1 MKHTAAAVAVSDD
14 TRGSFLKWLERVGN
28 KLPNPAILFLIFF
41 MVLALCSYVLQ
52 LAGVTAVNLKTNEI
66 IHIRSLISAEG
77 LDWLLT
83 NLIKNYINFPPLG
96 MIIVLTFGLGVASET
111 GLLQTLIHHSM
122 HNIPR
127 KYVTLAVV
135 FISLMSHIASDAAI
149 VIMPPLAAMLF
160 YSMGRHPLVGFACS
174 LAAIYSG
181 FTANILIVTTDV
193 LLSGITTQAI
203 RTIDATMT
211 VTPIDNWY
219 FMSFAVFYLT
229 AVTTFITEKFVEPRM
244 GVYDPAH
251 AQENLTIPD
260 VSPEEK
266 KALRHTLI
274 AAVLYLAVVFLM
286 AFPDNG
292 LLRNSQTHSLL
303 GSPLLRGVIPLLC
316 GFLLT
321 VGLTYGVSI
330 RKIKNADDMIHC
342 MTNAVKGLSGFL
354 VMAFFIAQ
362 FIAAF
367 AWTNMS
373 TMIAM
378 KGALFLKDVGMTGL
392 PALIC
397 FMLFGQLLGLFTS
410 SGSAVWAL
418 LSTVFVPMFMLL
430 GLSSGLYPGRLPGRR
445 RRAEHRRP
453 GQPVPA
459 PVLGNHPPLQKRQR
473 HRHLFIPHDALRHG
487 FPGHVVRPVHLLVSH
502 RLARRPGYSPAV
514 IN

>member
-174 LAAIYSG
+174 LAVIYSG

-292 LLRNSQTHSLL
+292 LLRNPQTHSLL

-410 SGSAVWAL
+410 SGSAVWSL

-430 GLSSGLYPGRLPGRR
+430 GYHPAFIQAAFRAGDGALNTVALVNPFLPLFLEIIRRYKKDSGIGTYLSLMMPYAMAFLVMWY
-445 RRAEHRRP
+445 A
-453 GQPVPA
+453 
-459 PVLGNHPPLQKRQR
+459 
-473 HRHLFIPHDALRHG
+473 LFIFWYLTGWPVG
-487 FPGHVVRPVHLLVSH
+487 PGIPQ
-502 RLARRPGYSPAV
+502 RL
-514 IN
+514 

>member
-330 RKIKNADDMIHC
+330 RKIKNANDMIHC

-430 GLSSGLYPGRLPGRR
+430 GYHPAFIQAAFRAGDGALNTVALVNPFLPLFLEIIRRYKKDSGIGTYLSLMMPYAMAFLVMWY
-445 RRAEHRRP
+445 A
-453 GQPVPA
+453 
-459 PVLGNHPPLQKRQR
+459 
-473 HRHLFIPHDALRHG
+473 LFIFWYLTGWPVG
-487 FPGHVVRPVHLLVSH
+487 PGIPQ
-502 RLARRPGYSPAV
+502 RL
-514 IN
+514 

>member
-1 MKHTAAAVAVSDD
+1 MKHTAAAVAYSDD
-14 TRGSFLKWLERVGN
+14 TRGSFLKWLERAGN

-229 AVTTFITEKFVEPRM
+229 AVTTFITEKFVEPRL

-292 LLRNSQTHSLL
+292 LLRNPQTHSLL

-330 RKIKNADDMIHC
+330 RKIQNADDMIRC

-430 GLSSGLYPGRLPGRR
+430 GYHPAFIQAAFRAGDGALNTVALVNPFLPLFLEIIRRYKKDSGIGTYLSLMMPYAMAFLVMWY
-445 RRAEHRRP
+445 A
-453 GQPVPA
+453 
-459 PVLGNHPPLQKRQR
+459 
-473 HRHLFIPHDALRHG
+473 LFIFWYLTGWPVG
-487 FPGHVVRPVHLLVSH
+487 PGIPQ
-502 RLARRPGYSPAV
+502 RL
-514 IN
+514 

>member
-1 MKHTAAAVAVSDD
+1 
-14 TRGSFLKWLERVGN
+14 
-28 KLPNPAILFLIFF
+28 
-41 MVLALCSYVLQ
+41 
-52 LAGVTAVNLKTNEI
+52 
-66 IHIRSLISAEG
+66 
-77 LDWLLT
+77 
-83 NLIKNYINFPPLG
+83 

-292 LLRNSQTHSLL
+292 LLRNPQTHSLL

-330 RKIKNADDMIHC
+330 RKIQNADDMIRC

-430 GLSSGLYPGRLPGRR
+430 GYHPAFIQAAFRAGDGALNTVALVNPFLPLFLEIIRRYKKDSGIGTYLSLMMPYAMAFLVMWY
-445 RRAEHRRP
+445 A
-453 GQPVPA
+453 
-459 PVLGNHPPLQKRQR
+459 
-473 HRHLFIPHDALRHG
+473 LFIFWYLTGWPVG
-487 FPGHVVRPVHLLVSH
+487 PGIPQ
-502 RLARRPGYSPAV
+502 RL
-514 IN
+514 

>member
-1 MKHTAAAVAVSDD
+1 MKHTAAAVAYSDD
-14 TRGSFLKWLERVGN
+14 TRGSFLKWLERAGN

-292 LLRNSQTHSLL
+292 LLRNPQTHSLL

-330 RKIKNADDMIHC
+330 RKIQNADDMIRC

-430 GLSSGLYPGRLPGRR
+430 GYHPAFIQAAFRAGDGALNTVALVNPFLPLFLEIIRRYKKDSGIGTYLSLMMPYAMAFLVMWY
-445 RRAEHRRP
+445 A
-453 GQPVPA
+453 
-459 PVLGNHPPLQKRQR
+459 
-473 HRHLFIPHDALRHG
+473 LFIFWYLTGWPVG
-487 FPGHVVRPVHLLVSH
+487 PGIPQ
-502 RLARRPGYSPAV
+502 RL
-514 IN
+514 

>member
-203 RTIDATMT
+203 RTIDATMA

-330 RKIKNADDMIHC
+330 GKIKNADDMIHC

-430 GLSSGLYPGRLPGRR
+430 GYHPAFIQAAFRAGDGALNTVALVNPFLPLFLEIIRRYKKDSGIGTYLSLMMPYAMAFLVMWY
-445 RRAEHRRP
+445 A
-453 GQPVPA
+453 
-459 PVLGNHPPLQKRQR
+459 
-473 HRHLFIPHDALRHG
+473 LFIFWYLTGWPVG
-487 FPGHVVRPVHLLVSH
+487 PGIPQ
-502 RLARRPGYSPAV
+502 RL
-514 IN
+514 

>member
-1 MKHTAAAVAVSDD
+1 MKHTAAAVAYSDD
-14 TRGSFLKWLERVGN
+14 TRGSFLKWLERAGN

-52 LAGVTAVNLKTNEI
+52 LAGITAVNLKTNEI

-96 MIIVLTFGLGVASET
+96 MIIVLTFSLGVASET

-229 AVTTFITEKFVEPRM
+229 AVTTFITEKFVEPRL

-292 LLRNSQTHSLL
+292 LLRNPQTHSLL

-330 RKIKNADDMIHC
+330 RKIQNADDMIRC

-430 GLSSGLYPGRLPGRR
+430 GYHPAFIQAAFRAGDGALNTVALVNPFLPLFLEIIRRYKKDSGIGTYLSLMMPYAMAFLVMWY
-445 RRAEHRRP
+445 A
-453 GQPVPA
+453 
-459 PVLGNHPPLQKRQR
+459 
-473 HRHLFIPHDALRHG
+473 LFIFWYLTGWPVG
-487 FPGHVVRPVHLLVSH
+487 PGIPQ
-502 RLARRPGYSPAV
+502 RL
-514 IN
+514 

>member
-203 RTIDATMT
+203 RTIDATIT

-292 LLRNSQTHSLL
+292 LLRNPQTHSLL

-430 GLSSGLYPGRLPGRR
+430 GYHPAFIQAAFRAGDGALNTVALVNPFLPLFLEIIRRYKKDSGIGTYLSLMMPYAMAFLVMWY
-445 RRAEHRRP
+445 A
-453 GQPVPA
+453 
-459 PVLGNHPPLQKRQR
+459 
-473 HRHLFIPHDALRHG
+473 LFIFWYLTGWPVG
-487 FPGHVVRPVHLLVSH
+487 PGIPQ
-502 RLARRPGYSPAV
+502 RL
-514 IN
+514 

>member
-1 MKHTAAAVAVSDD
+1 MKHTAAAVAYSDD
-14 TRGSFLKWLERVGN
+14 TRGSFLKWLERAGN

-260 VSPEEK
+260 CRRRKKRPCATPSSPPSCIWPSSSSWPFPTT
-266 KALRHTLI
+266 ACSAIPRPIRSWGRLCC
-274 AAVLYLAVVFLM
+274 AASS
-286 AFPDNG
+286 
-292 LLRNSQTHSLL
+292 R
-303 GSPLLRGVIPLLC
+303 C
-316 GFLLT
+316 
-321 VGLTYGVSI
+321 
-330 RKIKNADDMIHC
+330 C
-342 MTNAVKGLSGFL
+342 
-354 VMAFFIAQ
+354 
-362 FIAAF
+362 AAF
-367 AWTNMS
+367 S
-373 TMIAM
+373 
-378 KGALFLKDVGMTGL
+378 
-392 PALIC
+392 
-397 FMLFGQLLGLFTS
+397 
-410 SGSAVWAL
+410 
-418 LSTVFVPMFMLL
+418 
-430 GLSSGLYPGRLPGRR
+430 
-445 RRAEHRRP
+445 
-453 GQPVPA
+453 
-459 PVLGNHPPLQKRQR
+459 
-473 HRHLFIPHDALRHG
+473 
-487 FPGHVVRPVHLLVSH
+487 
-502 RLARRPGYSPAV
+502 
-514 IN
+514 

>member
-28 KLPNPAILFLIFF
+28 KLSNPAILFLIFF

-430 GLSSGLYPGRLPGRR
+430 GYHPAFIQAAFRAGDGALNTVALVNPFLPLFLEIIRRYKKDSGIGTYLSLMMPYAMAFLVMWY
-445 RRAEHRRP
+445 A
-453 GQPVPA
+453 
-459 PVLGNHPPLQKRQR
+459 
-473 HRHLFIPHDALRHG
+473 LFIFWYLTGWPVG
-487 FPGHVVRPVHLLVSH
+487 PGIPQ
-502 RLARRPGYSPAV
+502 RL
-514 IN
+514 

>member
-14 TRGSFLKWLERVGN
+14 TRGSFLQWLERVGN

-430 GLSSGLYPGRLPGRR
+430 GYHPAFIQAAFRAGDGALNTVALVNPFLPLFLEIIRRYKKDSGIGTYLSLMMPYAMAFLVMWY
-445 RRAEHRRP
+445 A
-453 GQPVPA
+453 
-459 PVLGNHPPLQKRQR
+459 
-473 HRHLFIPHDALRHG
+473 LFIFWYLTGWPVG
-487 FPGHVVRPVHLLVSH
+487 PGIPQ
-502 RLARRPGYSPAV
+502 RL
-514 IN
+514 

>member
-14 TRGSFLKWLERVGN
+14 TRGSFLKWLERVSN

-430 GLSSGLYPGRLPGRR
+430 GYHPAFIQAAFRAGDGALNTVALVNPFLPLFLEIIRRYKKDSGIGTYLSLMMPYAMAFLVMWY
-445 RRAEHRRP
+445 A
-453 GQPVPA
+453 
-459 PVLGNHPPLQKRQR
+459 
-473 HRHLFIPHDALRHG
+473 LFIFWYLTGWPVG
-487 FPGHVVRPVHLLVSH
+487 PGIPQ
-502 RLARRPGYSPAV
+502 RL
-514 IN
+514 

>member
-244 GVYDPAH
+244 GVYDPAY

-330 RKIKNADDMIHC
+330 RKIQNADDMIRC

-430 GLSSGLYPGRLPGRR
+430 GYHPAFIQAAFRAGDGALNTVALVNPFLPLFLEIIRRYKKDSGIGTYLSLMMPYAMAFLVMWY
-445 RRAEHRRP
+445 A
-453 GQPVPA
+453 
-459 PVLGNHPPLQKRQR
+459 
-473 HRHLFIPHDALRHG
+473 LFIFWYLTGWPVG
-487 FPGHVVRPVHLLVSH
+487 PGIPQ
-502 RLARRPGYSPAV
+502 RL
-514 IN
+514 

>member
-1 MKHTAAAVAVSDD
+1 MKHTAAAVAYSDD
-14 TRGSFLKWLERVGN
+14 TRGSFLKWLERAGN

-211 VTPIDNWY
+211 GTPIDNWY

-229 AVTTFITEKFVEPRM
+229 AVTTFITEKFVEPRL

-274 AAVLYLAVVFLM
+274 AALLYLAVVFLM

-292 LLRNSQTHSLL
+292 LLRNPQTHSLL

-330 RKIKNADDMIHC
+330 RKIQNADDMIRC
-342 MTNAVKGLSGFL
+342 MTNAVKGLSGFW

-430 GLSSGLYPGRLPGRR
+430 GYHPAFIQAAFRAGDGALNTVALVNPFLPLFLEIIRRYKKDSGIGTYLSLMMPYAMAFLVMWY
-445 RRAEHRRP
+445 A
-453 GQPVPA
+453 
-459 PVLGNHPPLQKRQR
+459 
-473 HRHLFIPHDALRHG
+473 LFIFWYLTGWPVG
-487 FPGHVVRPVHLLVSH
+487 PGIPQ
-502 RLARRPGYSPAV
+502 RL
-514 IN
+514 

>member
-292 LLRNSQTHSLL
+292 LLRNPQTHSLL

-316 GFLLT
+316 CFLLT

-330 RKIKNADDMIHC
+330 GKIKNADDMIHC

-430 GLSSGLYPGRLPGRR
+430 GYHPAFIQAAFRAGDGALNTVALVNPFLPLFLEIIRRYKKDSGIGTYLSLMMPYAMAFLVMWY
-445 RRAEHRRP
+445 A
-453 GQPVPA
+453 
-459 PVLGNHPPLQKRQR
+459 
-473 HRHLFIPHDALRHG
+473 LFIFWYLTGWPVG
-487 FPGHVVRPVHLLVSH
+487 PGIPQ
-502 RLARRPGYSPAV
+502 RL
-514 IN
+514 

>member
-14 TRGSFLKWLERVGN
+14 TRGSFLKWLERAGN

-52 LAGVTAVNLKTNEI
+52 LAGITAVNLKTNEI

-229 AVTTFITEKFVEPRM
+229 AVTTFITEKFVEPRL

-292 LLRNSQTHSLL
+292 LLRNPQTHSLL

-330 RKIKNADDMIHC
+330 RKIQNADDMIRC

-430 GLSSGLYPGRLPGRR
+430 GYHPAFIQAAFRAGDGALNTVALVNPFLPLFLEIIRRYKKDSGIGTYLSLMMPYAMAFLVMWY
-445 RRAEHRRP
+445 A
-453 GQPVPA
+453 
-459 PVLGNHPPLQKRQR
+459 
-473 HRHLFIPHDALRHG
+473 LFIFWYLTGWPVG
-487 FPGHVVRPVHLLVSH
+487 PGIPQ
-502 RLARRPGYSPAV
+502 RL
-514 IN
+514 

>member
-83 NLIKNYINFPPLG
+83 TLIKNYINFPPLG
-96 MIIVLTFGLGVASET
+96 MIIVLTFGLVVASET

-430 GLSSGLYPGRLPGRR
+430 GYHPAFIQAAFRAGDGALNTVALVNPFLPLFLEIIRRYKKDSGIGTYLSLMMPYAMAFLVMWY
-445 RRAEHRRP
+445 A
-453 GQPVPA
+453 
-459 PVLGNHPPLQKRQR
+459 
-473 HRHLFIPHDALRHG
+473 LFIFWYLTGWPVG
-487 FPGHVVRPVHLLVSH
+487 PGIPQ
-502 RLARRPGYSPAV
+502 RL
-514 IN
+514 

>member
-274 AAVLYLAVVFLM
+274 AAVLYLAVVFLIS
-286 AFPDNG
+286 A
-292 LLRNSQTHSLL
+292 
-303 GSPLLRGVIPLLC
+303 IPRPIRSWGRLC
-316 GFLLT
+316 CAA
-321 VGLTYGVSI
+321 SS
-330 RKIKNADDMIHC
+330 RC
-342 MTNAVKGLSGFL
+342 C
-354 VMAFFIAQ
+354 
-362 FIAAF
+362 AAF
-367 AWTNMS
+367 S
-373 TMIAM
+373 
-378 KGALFLKDVGMTGL
+378 
-392 PALIC
+392 
-397 FMLFGQLLGLFTS
+397 
-410 SGSAVWAL
+410 
-418 LSTVFVPMFMLL
+418 
-430 GLSSGLYPGRLPGRR
+430 
-445 RRAEHRRP
+445 
-453 GQPVPA
+453 
-459 PVLGNHPPLQKRQR
+459 
-473 HRHLFIPHDALRHG
+473 
-487 FPGHVVRPVHLLVSH
+487 
-502 RLARRPGYSPAV
+502 
-514 IN
+514 

>member
-1 MKHTAAAVAVSDD
+1 MKHTAAAVAYSDD
-14 TRGSFLKWLERVGN
+14 TRGSFLKWLERAGN

-52 LAGVTAVNLKTNEI
+52 LAGITAVNLKTNEI

-330 RKIKNADDMIHC
+330 RKIQNADDMIRC

-430 GLSSGLYPGRLPGRR
+430 GYHPAFIQAAFRAGDGALNTVALVNPFLPLFLEIIRRYKKDSGIGTYLSLMMPYAMAFLVMWY
-445 RRAEHRRP
+445 A
-453 GQPVPA
+453 
-459 PVLGNHPPLQKRQR
+459 
-473 HRHLFIPHDALRHG
+473 LFIFWYLTGWPVG
-487 FPGHVVRPVHLLVSH
+487 PGIPQ
-502 RLARRPGYSPAV
+502 RL
-514 IN
+514 

>member
-1 MKHTAAAVAVSDD
+1 MKHTAAAVAYSDD
-14 TRGSFLKWLERVGN
+14 TRGSFLKWLERAGN

-52 LAGVTAVNLKTNEI
+52 LAGITAVNLKTNEI

-96 MIIVLTFGLGVASET
+96 MIIVLTFGLGVASEA

-229 AVTTFITEKFVEPRM
+229 AVTTFITEKFVEPRL

-292 LLRNSQTHSLL
+292 LLRNPQTHSLL

-330 RKIKNADDMIHC
+330 RKIQNADDMIRC

-430 GLSSGLYPGRLPGRR
+430 GYHPAFIQAAFRAGDGALNTVALVNPFLPLFLEIIRRYKKDSGIGTYLSLMMPYAMAFLVMWY
-445 RRAEHRRP
+445 A
-453 GQPVPA
+453 
-459 PVLGNHPPLQKRQR
+459 
-473 HRHLFIPHDALRHG
+473 LFIFWYLTGWPVG
-487 FPGHVVRPVHLLVSH
+487 PGIPQ
-502 RLARRPGYSPAV
+502 RL
-514 IN
+514 

>member
-14 TRGSFLKWLERVGN
+14 TRGSFLKWLEWVGN

-430 GLSSGLYPGRLPGRR
+430 GYHPAFIQAAFRAGDGALNTVALVNPFLPLFLEIIRRYKKDSGIGTYLSLMMPYAMAFLVMWY
-445 RRAEHRRP
+445 A
-453 GQPVPA
+453 
-459 PVLGNHPPLQKRQR
+459 
-473 HRHLFIPHDALRHG
+473 LFIFWYLTGWPVG
-487 FPGHVVRPVHLLVSH
+487 PGIPQ
-502 RLARRPGYSPAV
+502 RL
-514 IN
+514 

>member
-1 MKHTAAAVAVSDD
+1 MKHTAAAVAYSDD

-354 VMAFFIAQ
+354 VMAFFIAH

-430 GLSSGLYPGRLPGRR
+430 GYHPAFIQAAFRAGDGALNTVALVNPFLPLFLEIIRRYKKDSGIGTYLSLMMPYAMAFLVMWY
-445 RRAEHRRP
+445 A
-453 GQPVPA
+453 
-459 PVLGNHPPLQKRQR
+459 
-473 HRHLFIPHDALRHG
+473 LFIFWYLTGWPVG
-487 FPGHVVRPVHLLVSH
+487 PGIPQ
-502 RLARRPGYSPAV
+502 RL
-514 IN
+514 

>member
-292 LLRNSQTHSLL
+292 LLRNPQTHSLL

-330 RKIKNADDMIHC
+330 GKIKNADDMIHC

-430 GLSSGLYPGRLPGRR
+430 GYHPAFIQAAFRAGDGALNTVALVNPFLPLFLEIIRRYKKDSGIGTYVSLMMPYAMAFLVMWY
-445 RRAEHRRP
+445 A
-453 GQPVPA
+453 
-459 PVLGNHPPLQKRQR
+459 
-473 HRHLFIPHDALRHG
+473 LFIFWYLTGWPVG
-487 FPGHVVRPVHLLVSH
+487 PGIPQ
-502 RLARRPGYSPAV
+502 RL
-514 IN
+514 

>member
-251 AQENLTIPD
+251 VQENLTIPH

-292 LLRNSQTHSLL
+292 LLRNPQTHSLL

-330 RKIKNADDMIHC
+330 GKIKNADDMIHC

-430 GLSSGLYPGRLPGRR
+430 GYHPAFIQAAFRAGDGALNTVALVNPFLPLFLEIIRRYKKDSGIGTYLSLMMPYAMAFLVMWY
-445 RRAEHRRP
+445 A
-453 GQPVPA
+453 
-459 PVLGNHPPLQKRQR
+459 
-473 HRHLFIPHDALRHG
+473 LFIFWYLTGWPVG
-487 FPGHVVRPVHLLVSH
+487 PGIPQ
-502 RLARRPGYSPAV
+502 RL
-514 IN
+514 

>member
-1 MKHTAAAVAVSDD
+1 MKHTAAAVAYSDD
-14 TRGSFLKWLERVGN
+14 TRGSFLKWLERAGN

-229 AVTTFITEKFVEPRM
+229 AVTTFITEKFVEPRL

-292 LLRNSQTHSLL
+292 LLRNPQTHSLL

-430 GLSSGLYPGRLPGRR
+430 GYHPAFIQAAFRAGDGALNTVALVNPFLPLFLEIIRRYKKDSGIGTYLSLMMPYAMAFLVMWY
-445 RRAEHRRP
+445 A
-453 GQPVPA
+453 
-459 PVLGNHPPLQKRQR
+459 
-473 HRHLFIPHDALRHG
+473 LFIFWYLTGWPVG
-487 FPGHVVRPVHLLVSH
+487 PGIPQ
-502 RLARRPGYSPAV
+502 RL
-514 IN
+514 

>member
-330 RKIKNADDMIHC
+330 GKIKNADDMIHC

-430 GLSSGLYPGRLPGRR
+430 GYHPAFIQAAFRAGDGALNTVALVNPFLPLFLEIIRRYKKDSGIGTYLSLMMPYAMAFLVMWY
-445 RRAEHRRP
+445 A
-453 GQPVPA
+453 
-459 PVLGNHPPLQKRQR
+459 
-473 HRHLFIPHDALRHG
+473 LFIFWYLTGWPVG
-487 FPGHVVRPVHLLVSH
+487 PGIPQ
-502 RLARRPGYSPAV
+502 RL
-514 IN
+514 

>member
-41 MVLALCSYVLQ
+41 IVLALCSYVLQ

-410 SGSAVWAL
+410 SGSAV

-430 GLSSGLYPGRLPGRR
+430 GYHPAFIQAAFRAGDGALNTVALVNPFLPLFLEIIRRYKKDSGIGTYLSLMMPYAMAFLVMWY
-445 RRAEHRRP
+445 A
-453 GQPVPA
+453 
-459 PVLGNHPPLQKRQR
+459 
-473 HRHLFIPHDALRHG
+473 LFIFWYLTGWPVG
-487 FPGHVVRPVHLLVSH
+487 PGIPQ
-502 RLARRPGYSPAV
+502 RL
-514 IN
+514 

>member
-41 MVLALCSYVLQ
+41 IVLALCSYVLQ

-430 GLSSGLYPGRLPGRR
+430 GYHPAFIQAAFRAGDGALNTVALVNPFLPLFLEIIRRYKKDSGIGTYLSLMMPYAMAFLVMWY
-445 RRAEHRRP
+445 A
-453 GQPVPA
+453 
-459 PVLGNHPPLQKRQR
+459 
-473 HRHLFIPHDALRHG
+473 LFIFWYLTGWPVG
-487 FPGHVVRPVHLLVSH
+487 PGIPQ
-502 RLARRPGYSPAV
+502 RL
-514 IN
+514 

>member
-292 LLRNSQTHSLL
+292 LLRNPQTHSLL

-330 RKIKNADDMIHC
+330 RKIKNADDMIRC

-430 GLSSGLYPGRLPGRR
+430 GYHPAFIQAAFRAGDGALNTVALVNPFLPLFLEIIRRYKKDSGIGTYLSLMMPYAMAFLVMWY
-445 RRAEHRRP
+445 A
-453 GQPVPA
+453 
-459 PVLGNHPPLQKRQR
+459 
-473 HRHLFIPHDALRHG
+473 LFIFWYLTGWPVG
-487 FPGHVVRPVHLLVSH
+487 PGIPQ
-502 RLARRPGYSPAV
+502 RL
-514 IN
+514 

>member
-292 LLRNSQTHSLL
+292 LLRNSQTYSLL

-330 RKIKNADDMIHC
+330 RKIQNADDMIRC

-430 GLSSGLYPGRLPGRR
+430 GYHPAFIQAAFRAGDGALNTVALVNPFLPLFLEIIRRYKKDSGIGTYLSLMMPYAMAFLVMWY
-445 RRAEHRRP
+445 A
-453 GQPVPA
+453 
-459 PVLGNHPPLQKRQR
+459 
-473 HRHLFIPHDALRHG
+473 LFIFWYLTGWPVG
-487 FPGHVVRPVHLLVSH
+487 PGIPQ
-502 RLARRPGYSPAV
+502 RL
-514 IN
+514 

>member
-1 MKHTAAAVAVSDD
+1 
-14 TRGSFLKWLERVGN
+14 
-28 KLPNPAILFLIFF
+28 

-229 AVTTFITEKFVEPRM
+229 AVTTFITEKFVEPCM

-430 GLSSGLYPGRLPGRR
+430 GYHPAFIQAAFRAGDGALNTVALVNPFLPLFLEIIRRYKKDSGIGTYLSLMMPYAMAFLVMWY
-445 RRAEHRRP
+445 A
-453 GQPVPA
+453 
-459 PVLGNHPPLQKRQR
+459 
-473 HRHLFIPHDALRHG
+473 LFIFWYLTGWPVG
-487 FPGHVVRPVHLLVSH
+487 PGIPQ
-502 RLARRPGYSPAV
+502 RL
-514 IN
+514 

>member
-292 LLRNSQTHSLL
+292 LLRNPQTHSLL

-330 RKIKNADDMIHC
+330 RKIQNADDMIRC

-418 LSTVFVPMFMLL
+418 LSTVFVPMFLLL
-430 GLSSGLYPGRLPGRR
+430 GYHPAFIQAAFRAGDGALNTVALVNPFLPLFLEIIRRYKKDSGIGTYLSLMMPYAMAFLVMWY
-445 RRAEHRRP
+445 A
-453 GQPVPA
+453 
-459 PVLGNHPPLQKRQR
+459 
-473 HRHLFIPHDALRHG
+473 LFIFWYLTGWPVG
-487 FPGHVVRPVHLLVSH
+487 PGIPQ
-502 RLARRPGYSPAV
+502 RL
-514 IN
+514 

>member
-260 VSPEEK
+260 ISPEEK

-292 LLRNSQTHSLL
+292 LLRNPQTHSLL

-330 RKIKNADDMIHC
+330 RKIQNADDMIRC

-430 GLSSGLYPGRLPGRR
+430 GYHPAFIQAAFRAGDGALNTVALVNPFLPLFLEIIRRYKKDSGIGTYLSLMMPYAMAFLVMWY
-445 RRAEHRRP
+445 A
-453 GQPVPA
+453 
-459 PVLGNHPPLQKRQR
+459 
-473 HRHLFIPHDALRHG
+473 LFIFWYLTGWPVG
-487 FPGHVVRPVHLLVSH
+487 PGIPQ
-502 RLARRPGYSPAV
+502 RL
-514 IN
+514 

>member
-1 MKHTAAAVAVSDD
+1 MKHTAAAVAYSDD

-430 GLSSGLYPGRLPGRR
+430 GYHPAFIQAAFRAGDGALNTVALVNPFLPLFLEIIRRYKKDSGIGTYLSLMMPYAMAFLVMWY
-445 RRAEHRRP
+445 A
-453 GQPVPA
+453 
-459 PVLGNHPPLQKRQR
+459 
-473 HRHLFIPHDALRHG
+473 LFIFWYLTGWPVG
-487 FPGHVVRPVHLLVSH
+487 PGIPQ
-502 RLARRPGYSPAV
+502 RL
-514 IN
+514 

>member
-1 MKHTAAAVAVSDD
+1 MQHANNAAVASDD
-14 TRGSFLKWLERVGN
+14 NRGAFLKWLERVGN

-41 MVLALCSYVLQ
+41 LVLGCCSYFLHII
-52 LAGVTAVNLKTNEI
+52 GVSAVNVKTNEI
-66 IHIRSLISAEG
+66 IYIKSLISAEG

-135 FISLMSHIASDAAI
+135 FISLMSHIASDAAM

-203 RTIDATMT
+203 RIIDPTMT

-219 FMSFAVFYLT
+219 FMCFAVFYLT

-266 KALRHTLI
+266 KALNHTLI
-274 AAVLYLAVVFLM
+274 AALIYIGVVFLL

-292 LLRNSQTHSLL
+292 LLRNPQTHSLL
-303 GSPLLRGVIPLLC
+303 GSPLLRGVVPLLC

-321 VGLTYGVSI
+321 VGLTYGIS
-330 RKIKNADDMIHC
+330 IKN
-342 MTNAVKGLSGFL
+342 
-354 VMAFFIAQ
+354 
-362 FIAAF
+362 
-367 AWTNMS
+367 
-373 TMIAM
+373 
-378 KGALFLKDVGMTGL
+378 
-392 PALIC
+392 
-397 FMLFGQLLGLFTS
+397 
-410 SGSAVWAL
+410 
-418 LSTVFVPMFMLL
+418 
-430 GLSSGLYPGRLPGRR
+430 
-445 RRAEHRRP
+445 
-453 GQPVPA
+453 
-459 PVLGNHPPLQKRQR
+459 
-473 HRHLFIPHDALRHG
+473 
-487 FPGHVVRPVHLLVSH
+487 
-502 RLARRPGYSPAV
+502 
-514 IN
+514 

>member
-1 MKHTAAAVAVSDD
+1 MKHTAAAVAYSDD
-14 TRGSFLKWLERVGN
+14 TRGSFLKWLERAGN

-229 AVTTFITEKFVEPRM
+229 AVTTFITEKFVEPRL

-292 LLRNSQTHSLL
+292 LLRNPQTHSLL

-330 RKIKNADDMIHC
+330 RKIQNADDMIHC

-430 GLSSGLYPGRLPGRR
+430 GYHPAFIQAAFRAGDGALNTVALVNPFLPLFLEIIRRYKKDSGIGTYLSLMMPYAMAFLVMWY
-445 RRAEHRRP
+445 A
-453 GQPVPA
+453 
-459 PVLGNHPPLQKRQR
+459 
-473 HRHLFIPHDALRHG
+473 LFIFWYLTGWPVG
-487 FPGHVVRPVHLLVSH
+487 PGIPQ
-502 RLARRPGYSPAV
+502 RL
-514 IN
+514 

>member
-1 MKHTAAAVAVSDD
+1 
-14 TRGSFLKWLERVGN
+14 
-28 KLPNPAILFLIFF
+28 

-292 LLRNSQTHSLL
+292 LLRNPQTHSLL

-330 RKIKNADDMIHC
+330 GKIKNADDMIHC

-430 GLSSGLYPGRLPGRR
+430 GYHPAFIQAAFRAGDGALNTVALVNPFLPLFLEIIRRYKKDSGIGTYLSLMMPYAMAFLVMWY
-445 RRAEHRRP
+445 A
-453 GQPVPA
+453 
-459 PVLGNHPPLQKRQR
+459 
-473 HRHLFIPHDALRHG
+473 LFIFWYLTGWPVG
-487 FPGHVVRPVHLLVSH
+487 PGIPQ
-502 RLARRPGYSPAV
+502 RL
-514 IN
+514 